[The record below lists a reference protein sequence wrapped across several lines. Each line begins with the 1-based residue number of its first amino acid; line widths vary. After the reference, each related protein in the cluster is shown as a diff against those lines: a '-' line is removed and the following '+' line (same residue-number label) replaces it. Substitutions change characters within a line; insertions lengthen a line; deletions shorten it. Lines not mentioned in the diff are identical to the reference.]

1 MTLQELGQ
9 ELRRRREEQSLSI
22 DDLANR
28 LKISG
33 RTLRAI
39 EGGSLD
45 GLPHSVYAKGFIR
58 SCGLALRVEPAEL
71 NGWLEEVFPASMYD
85 EKPEAPLYRVEQAP
99 GAARRVAAVAL
110 RLLLVGGII
119 GGGWYLTAEHGA
131 LSLNW
136 VKQLFSAGNGG
147 TNATGGAAA
156 SARNP
161 SVAARPEAA
170 PASGAASRQMPADNR
185 PADVAPSAGAS
196 DSVSG
201 GNATAASSEA
211 ESPVPAVNEIQIT
224 ATSKCWVGYRADGAQ
239 EVGYTVRAGESYS
252 ITWKDKI
259 TVRLG
264 NPSVASVTVNGKD
277 FTFPYSSSRVGE
289 FSLP

>member
-45 GLPHSVYAKGFIR
+45 GLPHSVYAKGFVR
-58 SCGLALRVEPAEL
+58 SCGLALRVDPTEL

-85 EKPEAPLYRVEQAP
+85 EKPEAPLYRVEQTP
-99 GAARRVAAVAL
+99 GAARRIAAVAL
-110 RLLLVGGII
+110 LLLLVGGIV
-119 GGGWYLTAEHGA
+119 GGGWYLTVEHGA
-131 LSLNW
+131 FSLNW
-136 VKQLFSAGNGG
+136 VKQLFSAGNGS
-147 TNATGGAAA
+147 TNATGGPTA
-156 SARNP
+156 SARSP
-161 SVAARPEAA
+161 SVATRPEAA
-170 PASGAASRQMPADNR
+170 TASDAASRQMPAGNR
-185 PADVAPSAGAS
+185 QADVVPSAGVP

-211 ESPVPAVNEIQIT
+211 APSIPAVNEIQIT
-224 ATSKCWVGYRADGAQ
+224 ATSKCWIGYRADGSQ
-239 EVGYTVRAGESYS
+239 EVGYTVHAGESYS

-264 NPSVASVTVNGKD
+264 NPSVASVKVNGKD
-277 FTFPYSSSRVGE
+277 FTFPYS
-289 FSLP
+289 

>member
-58 SCGLALRVEPAEL
+58 SCGLALRVDPTEL
-71 NGWLEEVFPASMYD
+71 NGWLEEVFPSSMYD
-85 EKPEAPLYRVEQAP
+85 EKPEAPLYRVEQTP
-99 GAARRVAAVAL
+99 GAARRVVAVAL
-110 RLLLVGGII
+110 LLLLVGGIV

-131 LSLNW
+131 FSLNW

-147 TNATGGAAA
+147 TNATGGLAAP
-156 SARNP
+156 ARNP
-161 SVAARPEAA
+161 SVATRPEAA
-170 PASGAASRQMPADNR
+170 PAADATSRQMPSANR
-185 PADVAPSAGAS
+185 TAEVVPSAGVPA
-196 DSVSG
+196 SVSG
-201 GNATAASSEA
+201 GNATTDSAETASPA
-211 ESPVPAVNEIQIT
+211 PAVNEIQIT

-239 EVGYTVRAGESYS
+239 EVGYTVRPGESYS